1 MFLTNVSFLKII
13 SKFLNDAES
22 KGVKTFGVDS
32 TTDVG
37 LRVSG
42 LGGIIAI
49 LRFPIDA

>member
-1 MFLTNVSFLKII
+1 MD
-13 SKFLNDAES
+13 FLNDAEN
-22 KGVKTFGVDS
+22 KGVKAYGIDS

-42 LGGIIAI
+42 LGGIIAV